1 MKHLL
6 NNLSEEEKN
15 AIRSQHTGGMNV
27 VTENFSRLLNNK
39 LGNVKPLISE
49 QSLELETPSVIKGAV
64 KSGIKSTSDIAKSAF
79 SHTKNDPSVYNDPKG
94 ENSGIVYSVKE
105 VTPGKFRIF
114 VKTVKYPEPTDAATV
129 FLSPRDEKFKDYSS
143 REEAQKV
150 IDHIVPNQAGM

>member
-15 AIRSQHTGGMNV
+15 SIREQHTDV
-27 VTENFSRLLNNK
+27 TKIVTENFSRLINSK
-39 LGNVKPLISE
+39 LGNVKTLVSE
-49 QSLELETPSVIKGAV
+49 QGGLSA
-64 KSGIKSTSDIAKSAF
+64 IKSTAHIAKSAF

-114 VKTVKYPEPTDAATV
+114 AKTVKYPEPTDAATV
-129 FLSPRDEKFKDYSS
+129 FLSPNSEQFKDYST
-143 REEAQKV
+143 REEAEKV
-150 IDHIVPNQAGM
+150 IDHIAPGQKFK

>member
-15 AIRSQHTGGMNV
+15 SIREQHTDV
-27 VTENFSRLLNNK
+27 TKIVTENFSRLINSK
-39 LGNVKPLISE
+39 LGDVKTLVSE
-49 QSLELETPSVIKGAV
+49 QRSDLEFPNSDKGGLSAA
-64 KSGIKSTSDIAKSAF
+64 IKSTADIAKSAF

-114 VKTVKYPEPTDAATV
+114 AKTVKYPEPTDAATV
-129 FLSPRDEKFKDYSS
+129 FLSPKSEQFKDYST
-143 REEAQKV
+143 REEAEKV
-150 IDHIVPNQAGM
+150 IDHIAPGQKFK